1 MSTLPTLFEQHID
14 GSFTVSDQVPSRNPD
29 RMEPTF
35 YVRHPDNS
43 FSVFDPAVHCH
54 AIAS

>member
-1 MSTLPTLFEQHID
+1 MSTLPTLFVQHID
-14 GSFTVSDQVPSRNPD
+14 GSFTATDRVPSGDPD
-29 RMEPTF
+29 RMEPTL

-43 FSVFDPAVHCH
+43 FTVFDPAVHCH

>member
-14 GSFTVSDQVPSRNPD
+14 GSFTATNQAPSGDPD
-29 RMEPTF
+29 CMEPTF

-43 FSVFDPAVHCH
+43 FTVFDPAVHCYE
-54 AIAS
+54 IQG